1 MRKIIFAGC
10 LAALL
15 AACTTNDRIIA
26 GAATGAGAGAIVGGP
41 IGAVAGGAVGAF
53 AGPMV
58 TGSINKSSE

>member
-1 MRKIIFAGC
+1 MSRTILAG
-10 LAALL
+10 LVAALL

-58 TGSINKSSE
+58 TGSINRTAE